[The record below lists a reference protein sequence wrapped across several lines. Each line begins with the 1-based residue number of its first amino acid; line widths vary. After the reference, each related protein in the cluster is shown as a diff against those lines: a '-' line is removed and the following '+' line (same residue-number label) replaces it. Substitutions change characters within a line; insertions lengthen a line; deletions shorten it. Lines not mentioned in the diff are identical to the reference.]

1 MARGGLYPVPEA
13 CALSKGV
20 GERAQQTPDHCW
32 LGQEVCPLR
41 TENVPGQRGMRERT
55 RDHSGNLDTCQ
66 SHAADVN
73 GFQRVNERRK
83 NSFSFWIKM

>member
-1 MARGGLYPVPEA
+1 MPEA

-73 GFQRVNERRK
+73 GFQRVNGRRK
-83 NSFSFWIKM
+83 DSFSFWIKM